1 MKKKILIGLA
11 CILAVAGCLCGI
23 FYPDSNI
30 NNTIGQVQNTVIDEI
45 KAIDETEVIVSEYVK
60 SEVSDTIDVTKN
72 GGDVSTTE
80 IIESDVEEEQEVTD
94 EGVEDMLEIDAQVE
108 QENIAYN
115 GTNTGNGLSLLGAY
129 QGLTYY
135 SQADSRWASVMYSS
149 VKDRSQTMKSSA
161 CRTDFCSNGS
171 KF

>member
-1 MKKKILIGLA
+1 MKKKILICLA

-23 FYPDSNI
+23 FYPNSDI
-30 NNTIGQVQNTVIDEI
+30 NNTIGQVQNIVIDEI
-45 KAIDETEVIVSEYVK
+45 KAIDETEVIVSEYVQ
-60 SEVSDTIDVTKN
+60 SEASDTIDATKK
-72 GGDVSTTE
+72 GGDVSTKE
-80 IIESDVEEEQEVTD
+80 VIESSEQEEQEVTD
-94 EGVEDMLEIDAQVE
+94 EGVEDLLEIDAQVE

-135 SQADSRWASVMYSS
+135 SQADSRWASVPYTSIANT
-149 VKDRSQTMKSSA
+149 SQTMKSSA
-161 CRTDFCSNGS
+161 CRTNFCSNGG